1 MSDSQFQITVPSQWR
16 SKLEQLAK
24 TRNTTVDRIG
34 YEAIAQYLGE
44 TVESSETR
52 LASLETQMSSLQKT
66 LSQLNLTVASLQNQL
81 ITSSPASSPQPP
93 PDADTE
99 LLEDEP
105 DEILYDFLPPEER

>member
-1 MSDSQFQITVPSQWR
+1 M
-16 SKLEQLAK
+16 
-24 TRNTTVDRIG
+24 RNTTVDRLG

-52 LASLETQMSSLQKT
+52 LASLETQMATLQKT
-66 LSQLNLTVASLQNQL
+66 LSQLNLTVASLQKQL
-81 ITSSPASSPQPP
+81 ITPTPPQPSPQGKPQ
-93 PDADTE
+93 PDAE